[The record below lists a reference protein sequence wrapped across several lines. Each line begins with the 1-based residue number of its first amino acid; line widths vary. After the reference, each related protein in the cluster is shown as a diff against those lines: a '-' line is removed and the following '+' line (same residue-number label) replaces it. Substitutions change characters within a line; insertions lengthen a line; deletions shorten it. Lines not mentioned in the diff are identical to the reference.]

1 MIPNNA
7 PIKHHRVDRTSDNQM
22 VNVAE
27 PQPPHSISTRTT
39 PMMLE
44 YGYDKFHRH
53 GSRNWENSPTI
64 LL

>member
-39 PMMLE
+39 PMMVGVWL
-44 YGYDKFHRH
+44 
-53 GSRNWENSPTI
+53 
-64 LL
+64 